1 MYIHWDDKLRIGNDL
16 IDDEHRLM
24 VMLCK
29 KLDCAIRENVPKNQ
43 LVRTVLEM
51 KKFTEFHFVSEE
63 NLMLEI
69 GYPGYAMHEQ
79 IHSQLLQQLDAV
91 AGRINHG
98 IADPQE
104 TLEFIWQWLGNH
116 IEHEDMKIGVY
127 LDEHRRAS
135 ISQEA
140 YRNIYP

>member
-51 KKFTEFHFVSEE
+51 KKFAEFHFVSEE
-63 NLMLEI
+63 NLMLES
-69 GYPGYAMHEQ
+69 GYPGYAMHEK
-79 IHSQLLQQLDAV
+79 IHSQLLLQLDVV
-91 AGRINHG
+91 AGRINQG
-98 IADPQE
+98 TADPQE
-104 TLEFIWQWLGNH
+104 TLEFIWNWLGTH
-116 IEHEDMKIGVY
+116 IENEDMKIGVY

-135 ISQEA
+135 ITQDA
-140 YRNIYP
+140 YRNVYS